1 LEFSESLLASTIL
14 SKIEAIHLIYTVQI
28 VPRTDMV
35 RISRPTAPCTVQI
48 LPKTYNF
55 ISGTVTLPYSTP
67 FNRTVRVD

>member
-35 RISRPTAPCTVQI
+35 RIGRPRIPCTVKI
-48 LPKTYNF
+48 LPKTD
-55 ISGTVTLPYSTP
+55 ILQVEQ
-67 FNRTVRVD
+67 